1 MEEFRIGEH
10 FAENFK
16 GMAPKEVKDNLEG
29 VCYEKQEGSY
39 TKILT
44 QEELAERKSR
54 LAEVS
59 IELARIEDAKKDY
72 MEEIK
77 TLQTEPKAS
86 HKYLLET
93 IKHKSERKEGTLYL
107 IDVQEKGMMYFFDEE
122 GVCVDAR
129 PLMPN
134 EKQMKIQPLRKAE
147 NE

>member
-59 IELARIEDAKKDY
+59 IELARIEEKKKDY
-72 MEEIK
+72 MDEIK
-77 TLQTEPKAS
+77 VLLVEPKAD
-86 HKYLLET
+86 HKQLLEA
-93 IKHKSERKEGTLYL
+93 IKHKSERKEGALYL

>member
-10 FAENFK
+10 FSESFK
-16 GMAPKEVKDNLEG
+16 GMPHKDVNDNLEG
-29 VCYEKQEGSY
+29 ICYEKQEGKY

-59 IELARIEDAKKDY
+59 IELARIEDKKKDY
-72 MEEIK
+72 MDEIK
-77 TLQTEPKAS
+77 SLQMEPKAD
-86 HKYLLET
+86 HKYLLDT
-93 IKHKSERKEGTLYL
+93 IKHKSERKEGVLYL

-122 GVCVDAR
+122 GICVDAR

-134 EKQMKIQPLRKAE
+134 EKQMKIRNLRKAE